1 MRNIA
6 LDEFKNYTFLSGI
19 DHAPGG
25 KHAAFAMHKIDLD
38 GNKYLSNLYL
48 LDVEKNTVKKLT
60 AFNKESSFKW
70 LNEEEIIFS
79 TIRDEKD
86 KEESESRKEF
96 TQLYKINIHGGEA
109 DKYIRF
115 NKKVSSYEIM
125 KNKMILASVYFDNN
139 AKDQLTLDDKELSEE
154 LKRLKEEQD
163 YEVLE
168 EIPYW
173 SNGGGFTSRKRNR
186 LALFDGEGKFQK
198 YLTSEFT
205 EVEMIKLSKDKSHAV
220 VLSSTFTDQQPLF
233 NELSIFDGANVL
245 PLETKGLSLSYAD
258 FLNDTTLILTA
269 TDMKYLG
276 INENGK
282 FYKYDLE
289 KGELTLLTED
299 LDISLYSSVGSDVRY
314 GGGKQRGVYN
324 EELYFTTTQG
334 TDSYIM
340 KVDAE
345 GNLVDVMTEEGS
357 VDSFSIEEGHIL
369 YIGMKNTSLQEV
381 YSLEE
386 NGSKQLTTYNDW
398 VKEELKL
405 SIPEPLSYKLED
417 GRTID
422 GFILKPV
429 DYEKGKKYP
438 VLLEIHGGPKT
449 VYGSVFYHELQYF
462 ANEGYFVVFCNPR
475 GSDGK
480 GNDFSDIRGLYG
492 AIDYEDLMNFTDLA
506 LETYEDMDPSNLFVT
521 GGSYGGFMTNWI
533 IGHTHRFKAAASQR
547 SISNWISM
555 FNTTDIGYFF
565 ADDQTAAS
573 PWDNHEKMW
582 DQSPLKYADQVKTP
596 TLFIH
601 SEEDYRCWLTEGLQM
616 FTALKFHGVESRLC
630 MFRGEN
636 HELSRSG
643 KPKHRVRRLTEIDSW
658 FKKYLSKE
666 TK

>member
-1 MRNIA
+1 MRKIT

-25 KHAAFAMHKIDLD
+25 KFAAFAVHKVDLE
-38 GNKYLSNLYL
+38 GNKYLSNLHLY
-48 LDVEKNTVKKLT
+48 DVEKNAVRKLT
-60 AFNKESSFKW
+60 SFNKESAFKW
-70 LNEEEIIFS
+70 LNEEEIVFS
-79 TIRDEKD
+79 AIREEKD
-86 KEESESRKEF
+86 QEDSESLKEF
-96 TQLYKINIHGGEA
+96 TQVYKIHIHGGEA
-109 DKYIRF
+109 DKFIRF
-115 NKKVSSYEIM
+115 NKRVSSYEFLQ
-125 KNKMILASVYFDNN
+125 NGMILASVYFDNN
-139 AKDQLTLDDKELSEE
+139 AKDQLSLDEKELSIE
-154 LKRLKEEQD
+154 LKRLKEEKD

-173 SNGGGFTSRKRNR
+173 SNGGGFTSKKRNR
-186 LALFDGEGKFQK
+186 LALFDHEGNFQK
-198 YLTSEFT
+198 YLSSEYT
-205 EVEMIKLSKDKSHAV
+205 DVELIKLSKDKSHAV
-220 VLSSTFTDQQPLF
+220 ILSSTFTDKMPLY
-233 NELSIFDGANVL
+233 NELSIFDGVNVL

-258 FLNDTTLILTA
+258 FLSDTTLILTA

-289 KGELTLLTED
+289 KGELTLLTKD
-299 LDISLYSSVGSDVRY
+299 LDMSLYSSVGSDARY

-324 EELYFTTTQG
+324 GELYFTTTKG
-334 TDSYIM
+334 TDSHLM
-340 KVDAE
+340 KVNGE
-345 GNLVDVMTEEGS
+345 GELTVVLAEEGS
-357 VDSFSIEEGHIL
+357 VDSFSIEEGHLL
-369 YIGMKNTSLQEV
+369 YIGMKNTSLQAL
-381 YSLEE
+381 YALED
-386 NGSKQLTTYNDW
+386 GSSRKITTFNDW
-398 VKEELKL
+398 IHEELKL
-405 SIPEPLSYKLED
+405 SIPETLSYPLED

-422 GFILKPV
+422 GFILKPAE
-429 DYEKGKKYP
+429 YEKGKKYP

-462 ANEGYFVVFCNPR
+462 ASEGYFVIFCNPR

-555 FNTTDIGYFF
+555 FNTTDIGYYF
-565 ADDQTAAS
+565 ADDQTASS
-573 PWDNHEKMW
+573 PWENHEKMW

-616 FTALKFHGVESRLC
+616 FTALKYHGVESRLC

-643 KPKHRVRRLTEIDSW
+643 KPKHRVRRLTEIDEW
-658 FKKYLSKE
+658 FKKFQPKE
-666 TK
+666 S